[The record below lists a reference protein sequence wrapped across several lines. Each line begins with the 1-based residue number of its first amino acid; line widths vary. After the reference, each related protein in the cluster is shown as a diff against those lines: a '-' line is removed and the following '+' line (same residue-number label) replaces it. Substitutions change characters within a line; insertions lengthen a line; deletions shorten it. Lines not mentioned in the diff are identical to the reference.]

1 MSATTRR
8 IGWLALVAI
17 GVVAFALALFPGV
30 ATLLPVE
37 AALAWLGND
46 YFLLGAFGGV
56 ALVVLSWMVA
66 RRATGQ
72 VEQAAPPDPETVP
85 DAPRPGER
93 VDEMLARL
101 PWALS
106 TADRAYLRERLRT
119 AAVSD
124 QLGEGRSR
132 ASARE
137 RVESG
142 AWTDDPVAAR
152 FLADESAGPTVTE
165 RLRLALRGDA
175 WTQHAAR
182 TTAHVLVEGDTDR
195 TADGGA
201 PSNARRTSSD
211 LRSDGGEGTDGPRDT
226 PDRRSDGGEGP

>member
-1 MSATTRR
+1 VSATTRR
-8 IGWLALVAI
+8 AGWLALAAV
-17 GVVAFALALFPGV
+17 GVVAFVLALVPGL
-30 ATLLPVE
+30 ATLLPVGTVV
-37 AALAWLGND
+37 AWLGND

-56 ALVVLSWMVA
+56 ALAVLGWMVA
-66 RRATGQ
+66 RRATGH

-93 VDEMLARL
+93 VDELLARW

-106 TADRAYLRERLRT
+106 AADRDYLRERLRA

-124 QLGEGRSR
+124 QLGDGRSR

-142 AWTDDPVAAR
+142 AWTDDPMAAR
-152 FLADESAGPTVTE
+152 FLAGDSAGPTVTE

-182 TTAHVLVEGDTDR
+182 ATARVLVEAGPDR
-195 TADGGA
+195 TIDGGA
-201 PSNARRTSSD
+201 SSNARRTSSD
-211 LRSDGGEGTDGPRDT
+211 RRSDGGEGTDGPRDASN
-226 PDRRSDGGEGP
+226 RRFDGGEGP

>member
-8 IGWLALVAI
+8 AGWLALVAV

-30 ATLLPVE
+30 ATLLPV
-37 AALAWLGND
+37 ASVVAWLGND

-56 ALVVLSWMVA
+56 ALLVLGWMVA
-66 RRATGQ
+66 RRATGH
-72 VEQAAPPDPETVP
+72 VEQAAPPDPEIVP

-93 VDEMLARL
+93 VDDLLGRW
-101 PWALS
+101 PWHLS
-106 TADRAYLRERLRT
+106 AADRDYLRERLRT
-119 AAVSD
+119 AAVYD
-124 QLGEGRSR
+124 QLGDGRSR

-182 TTAHVLVEGDTDR
+182 TTARVLVE
-195 TADGGA
+195 A
-201 PSNARRTSSD
+201 
-211 LRSDGGEGTDGPRDT
+211 GTDQTAGG
-226 PDRRSDGGEGP
+226 DGR